1 MSYSPAFTRL
11 IHDTQRPQNRLRQL
25 NVVGPTQ
32 LAVTWEVRHD
42 QFPPCQRWSGPSAD
56 AERYAP
62 PRSIVEGRPSPMEW
76 IRSRRVERESR
87 RAEQAHQRAAQRLGA
102 LGKDWRVLDLQATAG
117 SDR

>member
-42 QFPPCQRWSGPSAD
+42 QFPPCQRWSGPSARCRTVRTAAVHRGGPTVPD
-56 AERYAP
+56 GVDPESASGTGKP
-62 PRSIVEGRPSPMEW
+62 PGGAGPPAGR
-76 IRSRRVERESR
+76 
-87 RAEQAHQRAAQRLGA
+87 
-102 LGKDWRVLDLQATAG
+102 ATAG
-117 SDR
+117 GAGEGLAGSGPAGHGGLR